1 MAQDTK
7 LVGVKKTI
15 AAQWVLL
22 GCLLLPSLAFPGAES
37 ELRFEIATLP
47 GFERY
52 AALLEHPGYI
62 GVLLENADL
71 RPSLSTKL
79 IVRDGGREVQAK
91 GLIIRF
97 SGKSAASYTYEAG
110 VSLGIGKTSVTFP
123 VVVDLSGLAAG
134 KTIVVAKLPL
144 ATLLSDEKRKRIQ
157 TKVGML
163 ANADAQQKI
172 LDYLDALAKG
182 TDSDAEQATLREAI
196 LVDAYN
202 RSAGLAMAGPDVG
215 EAVPLSEQWMLILTL
230 AIWLIL
236 FPAGLL
242 IYRLRRRRT
251 R

>member
-1 MAQDTK
+1 
-7 LVGVKKTI
+7 
-15 AAQWVLL
+15 
-22 GCLLLPSLAFPGAES
+22 
-37 ELRFEIATLP
+37 
-47 GFERY
+47 
-52 AALLEHPGYI
+52 
-62 GVLLENADL
+62 
-71 RPSLSTKL
+71 
-79 IVRDGGREVQAK
+79 
-91 GLIIRF
+91 
-97 SGKSAASYTYEAG
+97 
-110 VSLGIGKTSVTFP
+110 
-123 VVVDLSGLAAG
+123 
-134 KTIVVAKLPL
+134 
-144 ATLLSDEKRKRIQ
+144 
-157 TKVGML
+157 ML